1 MSYMQSFTPNDPWAT
16 TQPVS
21 PPPPR
26 PAPRRPSQPAPIQ
39 TRVRK
44 PAARQRSRGCSCGC
58 TPFLGG
64 AILGLA
70 FLLAIYFLAPG
81 RTNILLLGID
91 FTPPENAVGR
101 SDTIVLS
108 TINPL
113 KPYVGMLSVPRD
125 LWVNIPGF
133 GENRINTAHF
143 FAEATRAGDGPWAA
157 METVRQNFGVD
168 VNYFLRVRF
177 DGFKDVINAMGGV
190 DLVLPEPMAG
200 YPAGPVHLN
209 GNKALAFARD
219 RSGSDDFF
227 RMQHAQLVM
236 KAVMRQMLNPL
247 KWPRLPLVFVAA
259 SRSINTTVPVWLWPR
274 LGLAVLR
281 AGSSGIDSRI
291 IDREMV
297 IPTITQDGAN
307 ILIPDWAKI
316 NPVLRE
322 MFGQ

>member
-21 PPPPR
+21 PPTPR

-39 TRVRK
+39 TWVRK